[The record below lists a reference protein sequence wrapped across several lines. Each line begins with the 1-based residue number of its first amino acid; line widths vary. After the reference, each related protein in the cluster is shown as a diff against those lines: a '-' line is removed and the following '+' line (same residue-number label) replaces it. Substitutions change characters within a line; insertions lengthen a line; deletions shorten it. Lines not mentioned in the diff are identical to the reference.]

1 MHYCI
6 VQDKNLFHASD
17 PVKGTQCPY
26 CKSLQFKKDGILGME
41 LPDGARDGKRIPC
54 PFLGKANMLMTF
66 SAKDIYFE
74 SQPGFLSIKSAVGG
88 EEIYDTGKERFA
100 VKDDNFLILPNGMSY
115 SSEISSKSDVESF
128 CVFFGKSFVEDVY
141 RNLTLPV
148 KKLLEAPVDD
158 PGRSVELKPR
168 FYRSQEKLKYLFQN
182 LKAAVKIPG
191 IINRDIFEELMLDML
206 ESIIKNQVNLPDMET
221 RLDKIA
227 APLHFETLRR
237 LLVAK
242 EYIEENLTRDVYLS
256 EIADIA
262 YFSPFHFL
270 RIFKEVFGM
279 PPRQYII
286 DKRLTMAKRLLNNT
300 RKPINEIA
308 VETGFKTPNYFSR
321 IFRKCM
327 GLTPREFREIG
338 S

>member
-6 VQDKNLFHASD
+6 VQDKSLFHASD
-17 PVKGTQCPY
+17 PVKGAQCPY
-26 CKSLQFKKDGILGME
+26 CKSLQFQKEGILGME
-41 LPDGARDGKRIPC
+41 LPDKARSSKRIPC

-66 SAKDIYFE
+66 SSKEIFFE
-74 SQPGFLSIKSAVGG
+74 SQPGFLSIKSATGG
-88 EEIYDTGKERFA
+88 EEIYETDKNRYA
-100 VKDDNFLILPNGMSY
+100 VKDDSFLVMPKGMSY
-115 SSEISSKSDVESF
+115 SSHISSEKEVESF
-128 CVFFGKSFVEDVY
+128 CVFFGKPFIEDVY

-148 KKLLEAPVDD
+148 SKLLEVPVDS
-158 PGRSVELKPR
+158 PKKPVELIPR
-168 FYRSQEKLKYLFQN
+168 FFRSHEKLNFLFQN

-191 IINRDIFEELMLDML
+191 VINREIFEELMFDML
-206 ESIIKNQVNLPDMET
+206 QSIIKNQVDLPEVET
-221 RLDKIA
+221 RLDEMA

-242 EYIEENLTRDVYLS
+242 EYIEENITRDVYLS

-270 RIFKEVFGM
+270 RIFKEAFGM

-286 DKRLTMAKRLLNNT
+286 DKRLKMAKKLLNNT

-321 IFRKCM
+321 IFRKSM
-327 GLTPREFREIG
+327 GLTPREFREMRA
-338 S
+338 